1 MKLLAAAMLV
11 LATTISVAPS
21 AHAETVQE
29 LEAKLMVEKPY
40 EAPRGR
46 LFDEE
51 AYFRGELAI
60 NQFTNVVVVNKAAYG
75 SEAQTARLYIN
86 RQLVLKTKV
95 STGRE
100 DVEYIA
106 PLKGLFRKI
115 FQTKGTSESHWR
127 HTLRGFYGVTRVMDE
142 NYKSG
147 ESKVQMPYAMFFNDT
162 HGLALHQVPPDL
174 IGGEANGIAALGTR
188 ASSGC
193 VRVNKDQ
200 VIQIHDAVVAADQGQ
215 VPVIDSRTG
224 QQVVDQY
231 GRPQTKIG
239 WKTIVIVEEF

>member
-1 MKLLAAAMLV
+1 MKLLSAALV
-11 LATTISVAPS
+11 LAASFAVSFT
-21 AHAETVQE
+21 AHAQSEA
-29 LEAKLMVEKPY
+29 EAKFMVEKPY
-40 EAPRGR
+40 EAPVGR
-46 LFDEE
+46 IFDEE

-75 SEAQTARLYIN
+75 ETAQTARLYVN
-86 RQLVLKTKV
+86 RQLLLTTKV

-100 DVEYIA
+100 DVELIN
-106 PLKGLFRKI
+106 PFKGIFRKI

-127 HTLRGFYGVTRVMDE
+127 HTLRGFYAITRVMDE

-147 ESKVQMPYAMFFNDT
+147 ESKVQMPYAMFFDDT

-174 IGGEANGIAALGTR
+174 AGGEAAGIAALGKR

-193 VRVNKDQ
+193 VRVNKDE
-200 VIQIHDAVVAADQGQ
+200 VIQIRNAVLAADKGE

-224 QQVVDQY
+224 QQVLDKY
-231 GRPQTKIG
+231 GRPQTKSG
-239 WKTIVIVEEF
+239 WKTIVIVEEY